1 MPLLAICSPP
11 HPPTSFLSW
20 PPASFLMNPHYW
32 EIRRRRRGRGVRR
45 KRFCIIVAGP
55 PLRWNCPSVVSI
67 KRWNI
72 KRFPLASMLPRW
84 KLTAAWLIG
93 CSFKY
98 LSWPRDHYFGVD
110 VCSAA
115 PPPPLHLC
123 HSVSFPPDSFSDQY
137 CPSYFAHVGGH
148 MNKQIQVR

>member
-1 MPLLAICSPP
+1 
-11 HPPTSFLSW
+11 
-20 PPASFLMNPHYW
+20 MNPHYW
-32 EIRRRRRGRGVRR
+32 EIRRRRRGRVVRR
-45 KRFCIIVAGP
+45 TCFCIIVAGP

-72 KRFPLASMLPRW
+72 KRFPLAPMLPRW

-115 PPPPLHLC
+115 HPPFPSTFVILCRSPPT
-123 HSVSFPPDSFSDQY
+123 HSAINIAPLTLPTLEGTWINKFRFVKRSFF
-137 CPSYFAHVGGH
+137 FK
-148 MNKQIQVR
+148 MILLKWK